1 MVQWVHASTTRG
13 GFRARRRK
21 WGDGALLIS
30 TVVSLLFAPYCRGYH
45 EAASGQECSLNSLG
59 ASGWHMGAQ
68 NVESVKKISREFSSL
83 DLVKWDSSET
93 RKCKTWNWPGIVLE
107 LSWNDPGNDREW
119 AWNRAK
125 NWNCPGIVLEW
136 TWNAPGKRLE
146 EARGQHGAGSK
157 PGRGNSWDMAWDWL
171 GMGAAGP
178 EPKPGMQQE

>member
-1 MVQWVHASTTRG
+1 MGPCFYNEGRLSSTEKKVGRRG
-13 GFRARRRK
+13 AADFNRGESSFC
-21 WGDGALLIS
+21 
-30 TVVSLLFAPYCRGYH
+30 SLLQRISRSSVRTGVFLEQPGCKWVAHGSAKRGIG
-45 EAASGQECSLNSLG
+45 E
-59 ASGWHMGAQ
+59 
-68 NVESVKKISREFSSL
+68 KKFSREFSSL

-136 TWNAPGKRLE
+136 TGNAPGKRLE
-146 EARGQHGAGSK
+146 EARCQHGAGSK
-157 PGRGNSWDMAWDWL
+157 PGRGNSWEMAWDWL